1 MSHHLLHYLHLIAA
15 AAWLGGTLLMALS
28 TLPALWQKDGLA
40 ALPPALRVAE
50 RMHLAALA
58 LLLISGY
65 GLAWHWLP
73 DAASWF
79 QSDLRQADLIQLK
92 WLLLIGAAALSGWA
106 HIYLLPTWTPAR
118 RLALSVYLLGNLLIA
133 LAMTWLGTR
142 FRYDGLIG

>member
-15 AAWLGGTLLMALS
+15 AVWLGGTLLMALS
-28 TLPALWQKDGLA
+28 CLPALWSRDGLPS
-40 ALPPALRVAE
+40 LPAVFRVAE
-50 RMHLAALA
+50 RLHLAAL
-58 LLLISGY
+58 LLLLATGY

-79 QSDLRQADLIQLK
+79 QSDLRQANLIQLK
-92 WLLLIGAAALSGWA
+92 WLLMIAAAALSGWA
-106 HIYLLPTWTPAR
+106 RIYLLPVWTPSR
-118 RLALSVYLLGNLLIA
+118 RIALSVYLLGNLLIA

>member
-15 AAWLGGTLLMALS
+15 AIWLGGTLLMALA
-28 TLPALWQKDGLA
+28 TLPALWRQGLPT
-40 ALPPALRVAE
+40 LPPILWTAE
-50 RMHLAALA
+50 RLNLAALA
-58 LLLISGY
+58 VLLATGY

-73 DAASWF
+73 DAAGWF

-92 WLLLIGAAALSGWA
+92 WLLLIGAAALAGWA
-106 HIYLLPTWTPAR
+106 RIYLLPTWTPAR

>member
-15 AAWLGGTLLMALS
+15 AVWLGGGLLMALA
-28 TLPALWQKDGLA
+28 TLPGLWRPGGPA
-40 ALPPALRVAE
+40 TLPPTLLVAE
-50 RMHLAALA
+50 RLHLGALVV
-58 LLLISGY
+58 LLLTGY

-92 WLLLIGAAALSGWA
+92 WLLLIAAAALSGWA
-106 HIYLLPTWTPAR
+106 RIYLLPTWTPAR
-118 RLALSVYLLGNLLIA
+118 RLALTVYLLGNLLIA
-133 LAMTWLGTR
+133 LAMTWVGTR